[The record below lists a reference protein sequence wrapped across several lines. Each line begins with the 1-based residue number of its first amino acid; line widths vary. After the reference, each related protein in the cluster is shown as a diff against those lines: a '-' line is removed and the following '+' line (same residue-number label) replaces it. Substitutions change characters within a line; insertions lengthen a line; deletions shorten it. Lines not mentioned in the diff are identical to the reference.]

1 MTKKIVKVQYKQ
13 DIFGYSGREY
23 TYYTDMPLKVGDIV
37 LAPTKYGES
46 RARVSAVNVRDAECA
61 SIPHLMRTIPAQE
74 LICEEETKE
83 QIDLLAALET
93 AGGDAELLF

>member
-37 LAPTKYGES
+37 MAPTKHGES
-46 RARVSAVNVRDAECA
+46 RCRVSAINVRESECV
-61 SIPHLMRTIPAQE
+61 SILHLMRTIPAQE
-74 LICEEETKE
+74 LIQEDKTKE
-83 QIDLLAALET
+83 
-93 AGGDAELLF
+93 